1 MKKPNVDE
9 YLQEGIYGSRQTK
22 PGERKRY
29 LGTLRERVILVL
41 TKGQVMQEV
50 GIEELSQEM
59 KQHKDAQLLLNG
71 EVSYRFRKPYRQLA
85 DQHSIHHTEVSNQES
100 ETDIGAILYVDYAIE
115 KENIH
120 VETKEEPKEE
130 NEESSGVK
138 GFLKSLFKNS
148 N

>member
-1 MKKPNVDE
+1 MKKTNVDE
-9 YLQEGIYGSRQTK
+9 YLQEGIYGTRQTK

-29 LGTLRERVILVL
+29 LGTLRERIILIL
-41 TKGQVMQEV
+41 MKGQVMQEA

-59 KQHKDAQLLLNG
+59 KRHKDAKLLLNG

-100 ETDIGAILYVDYAIE
+100 DTDIGAILYVDYAIE

-120 VETKEEPKEE
+120 MKKKKEVKEVENK
-130 NEESSGVK
+130 NSGVK
-138 GFLKSLFKNS
+138 GFLKSLFKSS